1 MAYKSPEATHPGIA
15 ARVQRLLRAD
25 RFDEAAT
32 LFGESHQADQGDL
45 LLLLDAEEREAL
57 LGTLPTEDAARVME
71 YLEAEEAAGLFEHM
85 DARALS
91 DVLDEARADIAA
103 DVLRQLPS
111 GQSGDLLERMEE
123 SGDVAPLLD
132 YEDDTAGGLMRREFL
147 SISSGTTASNALDSL
162 RLLLPEAESIGAI
175 FVEDDDGR
183 LEGVLTITRLA
194 LARPGRLVG
203 EIMAPDV
210 SSVPPT
216 ADQEECARLMERYDL
231 RYLPVVDRRDRL
243 LGVILVEDMVDVL
256 EEEAT
261 EDMYGMTGIGGERV
275 FGSFGGSVRRRLPWL
290 SLNLATTFLAAL
302 VIVMFESTLVRTVA
316 IAAFLPVVAG
326 QGGIAGTQT
335 LTLVVRSMALGDV
348 PPRTA
353 FRLIRDEVLLGLAHG
368 LLVGV
373 VVGLAAFGWKG
384 NYMLGVIVGL
394 ALAGNM
400 VVAGAMGAA
409 VPVVLR
415 ALKLD
420 PAVGSAVLV
429 TTLTD
434 VLGFLML
441 LGLAALLLTRLG

>member
-1 MAYKSPEATHPGIA
+1 MEEAS
-15 ARVQRLLRAD
+15 AR
-25 RFDEAAT
+25 
-32 LFGESHQADQGDL
+32 FGELHHADQGDL
-45 LLLLDAEEREAL
+45 LVFLGAHERKAL
-57 LGTLPTEDAARVME
+57 LGSLTIEDAADVME
-71 YLEAEEAAGLFEHM
+71 YLEPDEAVGLFEHM

-91 DVLDEARADIAA
+91 AVLDEARADVAA
-103 DVLRQLPS
+103 DVLRRLPS
-111 GQSGDLLERMEE
+111 RQSGALLDLMEE
-123 SGDVAPLLD
+123 SEDVVPLLEYD
-132 YEDDTAGGLMRREFL
+132 DDTAGGLMRREFL
-147 SISSGTTASNALDSL
+147 SISSGTTASNGLDSL

-175 FVEDDDGR
+175 FAEDDDGR
-183 LEGVLTITRLA
+183 LDGVLTITRLA
-194 LARPGRLVG
+194 LARSGSLVS
-203 EIMAPDV
+203 EIMDPDV
-210 SSVPPT
+210 TSVPPT

-231 RYLPVVDRRDRL
+231 RFLPVIDRRERL

-302 VIVMFESTLVRTVA
+302 VIVVFESTLVRTVA
-316 IAAFLPVVAG
+316 IVAFLPVVAG

-353 FRLIRDEVLLGLAHG
+353 FRLIRDEIVLGLAHG

-400 VVAGAMGAA
+400 IVAGAMGAA

-441 LGLAALLLTRLG
+441 LGLAALLVTRLG

>member
-1 MAYKSPEATHPGIA
+1 MSSGTVMRIHWFLEQGRI
-15 ARVQRLLRAD
+15 
-25 RFDEAAT
+25 DEAAA
-32 LFGESHQADQGDL
+32 LFGECHHADQGDL
-45 LLLLDAEEREAL
+45 LLLLGPEARETL
-57 LGTLPTEDAARVME
+57 LGSLSTGDAARVME
-71 YLEAEEAAGLFEHM
+71 YLEADEAADLFEYM
-85 DARALS
+85 DSHALS
-91 DVLDEARADIAA
+91 DVLDEARADVAA

-111 GQSGDLLERMEE
+111 ERSDELLDHMEE
-123 SGDVAPLLD
+123 SEDVVPLLE
-132 YEDDTAGGLMRREFL
+132 YDDDSAGGLMRREFL
-147 SISSGTTASNALDSL
+147 SISSGTIASNGLDSL

-175 FVEDDDGR
+175 FAEDDDGR
-183 LEGVLTITRLA
+183 LEGVLNITRLA
-194 LARPGRLVG
+194 LARPGSMVS
-203 EIMAPDV
+203 EIMDPDV
-210 SSVPPT
+210 TSVSPT
-216 ADQEECARLMERYDL
+216 SDQEECARLMERYDL
-231 RYLPVVDRRDRL
+231 PFLPVVDRRDRL
-243 LGVILVEDMVDVL
+243 LGVILVEDVVDVL

-275 FGSFGGSVRRRLPWL
+275 FGSFTGSVRRRLPWL

-302 VIVMFESTLVRTVA
+302 VIVVFESTLVKAVA

-353 FRLIRDEVLLGLAHG
+353 VRLVRDELALGLLHG

-384 NYMLGVIVGL
+384 SYMLGVIVGV

-415 ALKLD
+415 ALRLD

>member
-1 MAYKSPEATHPGIA
+1 MTYAGSETARSGAATSVRRLLGEGRLEEAA
-15 ARVQRLLRAD
+15 AR
-25 RFDEAAT
+25 
-32 LFGESHQADQGDL
+32 FGELHHADQGDL
-45 LLLLDAEEREAL
+45 LVLLGADDREAL
-57 LGTLPTEDAARVME
+57 LGSLTIEDAADVME
-71 YLEAEEAAGLFEHM
+71 YLEPDEAAGLFEHM
-85 DARALS
+85 DDHALS
-91 DVLDEARADIAA
+91 TVLDEARADVAA
-103 DVLRQLPS
+103 DVLRRLPS
-111 GQSGDLLERMEE
+111 RQSGALLDLMEE
-123 SGDVAPLLD
+123 SEDVVPLLEYD
-132 YEDDTAGGLMRREFL
+132 DDTAGGLMRREFL
-147 SISSGTTASNALDSL
+147 SISSGTTASNGLDSL

-175 FVEDDDGR
+175 FAEDDEGR
-183 LEGVLTITRLA
+183 LDGVLTITRLA
-194 LARPGRLVG
+194 LARPGSLVS
-203 EIMAPDV
+203 EIMDPDV
-210 SSVPPT
+210 TSVPPT

-231 RYLPVVDRRDRL
+231 RYMPVVDRRDLL

-302 VIVMFESTLVRTVA
+302 VIVVFESTLVRTVA

-353 FRLIRDEVLLGLAHG
+353 FRLIRDEIVLGLAHG

-400 VVAGAMGAA
+400 IVAGAMGAA

-441 LGLAALLLTRLG
+441 LGLAALLVTRLG

>member
-1 MAYKSPEATHPGIA
+1 MTYTVSETTSSGA
-15 ARVQRLLRAD
+15 AASVQRLL
-25 RFDEAAT
+25 EEGSLEGAAA
-32 LFGESHQADQGDL
+32 LFAELHQADQGDL
-45 LLLLDAEEREAL
+45 LLLLEADEREAL
-57 LGTLPTEDAARVME
+57 LDSLSTEDAARVME
-71 YLEAEEAAGLFEHM
+71 YLDPDEASDLFEHM
-85 DARALS
+85 DADALS
-91 DVLDEARADIAA
+91 DILDEARADVAA
-103 DVLRQLPS
+103 DVLHQLPS
-111 GQSGDLLERMEE
+111 EKSGELLDRMEE
-123 SGDVAPLLD
+123 SGDVSALLD
-132 YEDDTAGGLMRREFL
+132 YPDDSAGGMMRREFL
-147 SISSGTTASNALDSL
+147 SISSGASASNGLDSL

-175 FVEDDDGR
+175 FAEDDDGR
-183 LEGVLTITRLA
+183 LEGVLNITRLA
-194 LARPGRLVG
+194 LARPGSLVS
-203 EIMAPDV
+203 EFMDQNV
-210 SSVPPT
+210 RSVLPT

-316 IAAFLPVVAG
+316 IAAFLPIVAG

-353 FRLIRDEVLLGLAHG
+353 FRLIRDEVLLGIVHG

-400 VVAGAMGAA
+400 VVAGTTGAA
-409 VPVVLR
+409 VPLVLR
-415 ALKLD
+415 AIKLD

-441 LGLAALLLTRLG
+441 LGLAALLVTRLG